1 MELSRNDLLRLLSVL
16 EGELQSRE
24 VVIAVLKAEQTK
36 SFLYPKATRRLSPL
50 PHWMTPNNNISN
62 NNASGGTSSATM
74 IPNPRKTTLSS
85 DPFVALYRDSL
96 DTRSGNLSEE
106 SKSRILLD
114 IEARQLDAMIDKQ
127 TTVRNYLKSLLTDMS
142 EKYNNLYQEFE
153 SEKQKAEA
161 FDRHQVME
169 ENERLREENDRLR
182 TQLEKLSKD
191 LDTERERERKMVI
204 SLLNERKMLIVR
216 LIEEKTK
223 NNELVNIISTNKSKI
238 NEMIEGLEEESKRS
252 LQMEHDLEKLTSE
265 YKTDKEQLRHKL
277 SATEGMNHELVHQ
290 LDVLRNELD
299 SLKGLPPVTTPT
311 PSTSG
316 LHYPPH
322 PRQSSLSKDD
332 PKNPPPLPSSEP
344 PPIPT
349 SAPPDM
355 LPTDAIDIGYPILA
369 QSSTSSSPTSQ
380 THIVSRTGTVKM
392 LASAISLG
400 GASAFMN
407 QGYNFSAD
415 SSLPSTKT
423 TTVPLRSQSLCEDSM
438 GPTSPLSGS
447 SSTGK
452 APLTKRLSTG
462 SSRGAPPPVPP
473 NKPVLPATVLKEKS
487 KLIQATSSG
496 SQVTTATHTA
506 TTSTMVNSNNNPISR
521 PASSKVTPSTAG
533 EGSKDNN
540 KFFPIFSRQVANGKV
555 GKGSSIPLATSGQ
568 TTNSNGGNTP
578 QKTTSTNGDD
588 IQILHQE
595 LAGLQKLLAVSA
607 CSVTSSASSSHK

>member
-74 IPNPRKTTLSS
+74 IPNPRKTSLSS

-127 TTVRNYLKSLLTDMS
+127 KTVRNYLKFLLTDMS

-153 SEKQKAEA
+153 SEKQKAET

-191 LDTERERERKMVI
+191 LDTEREREKKMVI

-290 LDVLRNELD
+290 LDVLRKELD
-299 SLKGLPPVTTPT
+299 SLKGLPPVATPSTT

-322 PRQSSLSKDD
+322 PRQGSLSKDD
-332 PKNPPPLPSSEP
+332 SKNPPPLPSSEP

-355 LPTDAIDIGYPILA
+355 LPSDAIDIGYPILA
-369 QSSTSSSPTSQ
+369 HSTSSCPTSQ

-407 QGYNFSAD
+407 QGYNFGAD
-415 SSLPSTKT
+415 SSLPSTTT
-423 TTVPLRSQSLCEDSM
+423 TTVPLRSQSLSEDSM

-452 APLTKRLSTG
+452 ASLTKRVSTG
-462 SSRGAPPPVPP
+462 SSRGAPPPIPP

-487 KLIQATSSG
+487 KLIQATSLE
-496 SQVTTATHTA
+496 SQVTTATHTS
-506 TTSTMVNSNNNPISR
+506 TPSTMVNSNNNPISR
-521 PASSKVTPSTAG
+521 PASSKVTSSTAG
-533 EGSKDNN
+533 K
-540 KFFPIFSRQVANGKV
+540 
-555 GKGSSIPLATSGQ
+555 
-568 TTNSNGGNTP
+568 
-578 QKTTSTNGDD
+578 
-588 IQILHQE
+588 
-595 LAGLQKLLAVSA
+595 
-607 CSVTSSASSSHK
+607 